1 VKSEIPAV
9 SLHYKPVGGRR
20 ATVGRGGGGG
30 GGLVGWLVLGGGE
43 GRKPGV
49 WELTVTVRRG

>member
-1 VKSEIPAV
+1 
-9 SLHYKPVGGRR
+9 
-20 ATVGRGGGGG
+20 VGRGGGGG